1 MKGDNGQVRGG
12 GGGGGGEVNKDK
24 GSKIMTMKGVK
35 DKK

>member
-1 MKGDNGQVRGG
+1 MKGDNGQVR
-12 GGGGGGEVNKDK
+12 GGGGGEVNKDK